1 MRGRPGP
8 WNLLRRGRGRPRSR
22 SPPGGAPA
30 DAQPDAR
37 PDAEPN
43 ARPDAQPNGQPDAEP
58 NAEPSAQPNGQP
70 DAEPNAEPNAQ
81 PDGQRNAARD
91 ANARLA
97 ALAAELEDRVR
108 PKRCPGVSV
117 AFVLLF
123 PTILWR
129 WVLVLKRRRPA
140 SPSMQREGEGQWPHG
155 HTPRVK
161 CLWSNCPPPPPS
173 SCTSS
178 LLSVI
183 TIIVIAPPTQHSVR
197 EDACERGRWAAEG
210 GEGRGAHANTAT
222 GV

>member
-58 NAEPSAQPNGQP
+58 NAEP
-70 DAEPNAEPNAQ
+70 NAQ

-91 ANARLA
+91 ADARLA
-97 ALAAELEDRVR
+97 ALAVELEDRVR

-129 WVLVLKRRRPA
+129 WVLGPRFEETA
-140 SPSMQREGEGQWPHG
+140 
-155 HTPRVK
+155 PRV
-161 CLWSNCPPPPPS
+161 S
-173 SCTSS
+173 
-178 LLSVI
+178 I
-183 TIIVIAPPTQHSVR
+183 
-197 EDACERGRWAAEG
+197 DAA
-210 GEGRGAHANTAT
+210 
-222 GV
+222 